1 MNSGNSINVYSEI
14 GALREVL
21 IHRPGMEIEN
31 LTPNYLQR
39 MLFDDIPYLKVARKE
54 HDHFARVLK
63 ENCVEVVYLEDLAAA
78 TFKDKI
84 VKERFLHEFIG
95 ESGVRDRIVSE
106 NLKDSLMSIP
116 EKQMVSNIISGI
128 RKSYMGLKEEE
139 DQYPFL
145 TDPMPN
151 LYFTRDAFSSIG
163 RGVSINSMKT
173 KARKRESLFPHYI
186 FEYHK
191 EYKDKEIPIWYNR
204 KEQYAIEGGDI
215 LVISKDLIV
224 FGNSQRTDINAV
236 LTAAERL
243 LSGEDTFNTI
253 LMIEIPNARTFMH
266 LDTVLTMV
274 DYDKFTL
281 HKQIEGVL
289 KVRSVKY
296 DMKKKELIIN
306 DENESLEIVF
316 SKYLG
321 VDVKLIRCG
330 GGDRIISAREQ
341 WNDGANTLAI
351 APGKVITYDR
361 NYVTNELLVKN
372 NVSVIAIPSSELSR
386 GRGGPRCMSM
396 PLYRENI

>member
-1 MNSGNSINVYSEI
+1 MKTRKNINVYSEI
-14 GALREVL
+14 GLLKKVL

-39 MLFDDIPYLKVARKE
+39 MLFDDIPFLKVARKE

-63 ENCVEVVYLEDLAAA
+63 ENGVEVVYLEDLAAE
-78 TFKDKI
+78 TLKDQI
-84 VKERFLHEFIG
+84 VKERFLDDFIG
-95 ESGVRDRIVSE
+95 ESGVRDSKVSE
-106 NLKDSLMSIP
+106 NLKKSLMLIS
-116 EKQMVSNIISGI
+116 EKEMISNIISGI

-151 LYFTRDAFSSIG
+151 LYFTRDSFSSIG
-163 RGVSINSMKT
+163 RGISINSMKT
-173 KARKRESLFPHYI
+173 KARKRESLFPNYI
-186 FEYHK
+186 FKYHK
-191 EYKDKEIPIWYNR
+191 DYRDKDIPIWYSRN
-204 KEQYAIEGGDI
+204 EQYAIEGGDI
-215 LVISKDLIV
+215 LVISKELLV

-243 LSGEDTFNTI
+243 LSGEDTFKTI

-274 DYDKFTL
+274 DYDKFTI
-281 HKQIEGVL
+281 HKEIEDLL

-296 DMKKKELIIN
+296 DMNKKELIIN
-306 DENESLEIVF
+306 DENESLEAVF
-316 SKYLG
+316 SKYLE
-321 VDVKLIRCG
+321 VDVKIIRCG
-330 GGDRIISAREQ
+330 GLDKITSAREQ

-372 NVSVIAIPSSELSR
+372 DISVIAIPSSELSR